1 MTRPPFGRSSPAR
14 KAASKATTGA
24 APRPAAPAAPRS
36 TERPVQWDEATWLAA
51 IPPVL
56 DAVGLS
62 LSPEQQG
69 QLARYMGL
77 LSHWNATYNLTAL
90 RSAPDMLSHHL
101 ADCLTVLRPLMTHLT
116 GRLSDRSGDR
126 SGDRLDAAAPPCK
139 LLDVG
144 SGGGLPGVVLAICC
158 PGLHVSCV
166 DTVGKKA
173 AFIRQVAAELRLPHL
188 RGEHARVEQLSGQ
201 YELITSRA
209 FASLHDFVA
218 LTREQ
223 LAPGGVWMAMKGK
236 LPDDELAAL
245 PPNVDVFH
253 VEHLQVPGL
262 DAERCLIWMRL
273 QPGQLTG

>member
-1 MTRPPFGRSSPAR
+1 MTRSSFGRPSPAR
-14 KAASKATTGA
+14 KAATRTAPHPAT
-24 APRPAAPAAPRS
+24 PAAPRT

-62 LSPEQQG
+62 LSPTQQG
-69 QLARYMGL
+69 QLAKYMGL

-101 ADCLTVLRPLMTHLT
+101 ADCLAVLRPLMAH
-116 GRLSDRSGDR
+116 
-126 SGDRLDAAAPPCK
+126 LDAVAEPCK

-158 PGLHVSCV
+158 PSLRVSCV

-173 AFIRQVAAELRLPHL
+173 AFIRQVAAELRLHHL
-188 RGEHARVEQLSGQ
+188 RGEHARVEQLSGR
-201 YELITSRA
+201 YDLITSRA
-209 FASLHDFVA
+209 FASLLDFVT

-245 PPNVDVFH
+245 PADVEVFH

-273 QPGQLTG
+273 KPELLAG